1 MLKLAANVNMK
12 YAPYPSQVVSSPT
25 WGLAEPMKDGKLRA
39 LATAS
44 LTRIE
49 RVPDVPA
56 VAKSGYKNY
65 EAEVAALG
73 SDASQG
79 DGSARPGHGISI

>member
-56 VAKSGYKNY
+56 VAESG
-65 EAEVAALG
+65 ALG